1 MKLSA
6 REQVGLGVVI
16 VAAFVLLFT
25 AAVQIKSGQ
34 VSTFIENTVIADGG
48 LRIVEPQAA
57 HVALKTIPG
66 KTGAIE
72 PALVVFADAGERCE
86 KVSPLV
92 ATHYVSDGV
101 LYIDVGAY
109 AIKGEPN
116 KNKGCASSP
125 KLSQAL
131 IPLLDVFNGY
141 KELPTKIIL
150 RDASNGYLLTRDAY
164 AVYLEPI
171 IEANVTLVA
180 TDTSPREKL
189 LVCLKQ
195 TTDPKAPQPCR
206 EE

>member
-34 VSTFIENTVIADGG
+34 VSTFIEKTVVADGG

-66 KTGAIE
+66 KTGTIE

-109 AIKGEPN
+109 AIKEEPN
-116 KNKGCASSP
+116 QSRECNGSP

-131 IPLLDVFNGY
+131 IPLLEVFNGH

-150 RDASNGYLLTRDAY
+150 RDSSNGYLLTRDAY
-164 AVYLEPI
+164 AIYLEPI
-171 IEANVTLVA
+171 VESNVTLA
-180 TDTSPREKL
+180 PTDTGAGENL
-189 LVCLKQ
+189 LVCLKK
-195 TTDPKAPQPCR
+195 TTDQRAPAACR
-206 EE
+206 E